1 MPDQSGGDSVK
12 LQSSQRR
19 RRVSPL
25 ARNEYLRAK
34 GRQRESSDFSAD
46 AGTPRAPRFFC
57 FYFAMPDQEI
67 RFRLTIPMEEAF
79 AFAMGE
85 SDLNYTHVTDEM
97 RQVIGLLVIDT
108 LEYGEQWRVAADARA
123 SLAAR
128 WPGCFAF

>member
-1 MPDQSGGDSVK
+1 LPDQSAGDSVK
-12 LQSSQRR
+12 RQSFRR
-19 RRVSPL
+19 CRRVFLL

-46 AGTPRAPRFFC
+46 AGAPRAAFLLLL
-57 FYFAMPDQEI
+57 FAMPDQEI

>member
-1 MPDQSGGDSVK
+1 MQLGKTSILCAPP
-12 LQSSQRR
+12 LRFL
-19 RRVSPL
+19 L

-46 AGTPRAPRFFC
+46 AGAPRAAFLLLL
-57 FYFAMPDQEI
+57 FAMPDQEI

-108 LEYGEQWRVAADARA
+108 LEHGEQWRVAADARA